1 MSGDQLIFF
10 PVEDRE
16 LQEVMDLV
24 NQAYRQ
30 ENSYTNRENI
40 LQLLQRG
47 DNQPR
52 GGLQDGP
59 PVPEPGGRG
68 AGAAQAA
75 GGAGGGRGRGWGHRG
90 RGRGGHQR
98 GRGRGGP
105 RAPRGVTAPPAPRPR
120 IQGLSVNNISSFH
133 QIPSSKLDVKCQRY
147 SRPLPRILAQVEAEH
162 PVTMVGVVSCRTDI
176 LPWCGDK

>member
-1 MSGDQLIFF
+1 MSGDQLIFS

-30 ENSYTNRENI
+30 ENIYTIRENI

-75 GGAGGGRGRGWGHRG
+75 GGAGGGRGRGGGHRG

-105 RAPRGVTAPPAPRPR
+105 RAPRGVTALPAPRPR
-120 IQGLSVNNISSFH
+120 IKGLSVNNRVFLAV
-133 QIPSSKLDVKCQRY
+133 PSSI
-147 SRPLPRILAQVEAEH
+147 SILK
-162 PVTMVGVVSCRTDI
+162 T
-176 LPWCGDK
+176 